1 MLKKLLSF
9 LKSLEPWKK
18 IALALVALLLVAGL
32 PLFYYFYNRSRPAP
46 LPEVSDVLHLN
57 NDVWTEA
64 ERQRYYHLSQ
74 GAQILPYDWFV
85 ALEQVGN
92 ERPFMADDNMTRF
105 RLIPDSNTLS
115 NPDRLPIGFAKDDP
129 DPITGVSNVGLTCAA
144 CHTAQMT
151 YKGTGIRIDGA
162 PGMVDFDGFIENLV
176 VSLALTEASPIVD
189 PNSRFNRFAKKVL
202 KENYNLQNALGLK
215 KEIAKFLLV
224 KKREL
229 DQEKAND
236 KKRGEKPTKGGFGR
250 IDALGAGGN
259 RLYRQLG
266 VNNLR
271 TLNAPVKAI
280 SLWNTHRY
288 NWVQSNGSLRQPM
301 ARNIIEALAVNAS
314 LIFPGDPAK
323 NDRYI
328 SSARLNN
335 MFEMETTIQKFKAPI
350 WPEKVFGKINQDAVK
365 RGEVHYQ
372 KHCASCHT
380 PQMENQ
386 PEPGDAVSVK
396 NNKTFFVLKLIPLDE
411 IKTDPMDAV
420 NFAERRLDASSIK
433 DDSGKPMG
441 KDIPGPVVIDM
452 VLSGI
457 INRRYQELKL
467 PLEEQEKWNGYRDNL
482 LRACKAYP
490 ARPLAGVWA
499 NSPYLHNGSVHSLY
513 QLLLP
518 PAERDKTFFT
528 GDVEF
533 DPVNVGY
540 LTTQLQG
547 GFKFDTT
554 LTGNSNAG
562 HEYGTALSHQER
574 LDLIE
579 YLKDLKFPEQDYPLV
594 APQASCP

>member
-1 MLKKLLSF
+1 MLKKIADF
-9 LKSLEPWKK
+9 LKSLELWKK
-18 IALALVALLLVAGL
+18 IVLGIFILFMVGAPLA
-32 PLFYYFYNRSRPAP
+32 YYLYNRNRPGPIAAP
-46 LPEVSDVLHLN
+46 DEVLHLN

-74 GAQILPYDWFV
+74 GSQVVPYDWFV
-85 ALEQVGN
+85 ALEQIGN
-92 ERPFMADDNMTRF
+92 ERPFLADENMTRY

-129 DPITGVSNVGLTCAA
+129 DPVTGVVHVGLTCAA

-162 PGMVDFDGFIENLV
+162 PGMVDFDGFVKDLV
-176 VSLALTEASPIVD
+176 VSLALTEASPTLLPD
-189 PNSRFNRFAKKVL
+189 SRFTRFARKVL
-202 KENYNLQNALGLK
+202 KENYSLEKAVGLK

-229 DQEKAND
+229 DQEKASD
-236 KKRGEKPTKGGFGR
+236 KQRGETPTKGGFGR

-259 RLYRQLG
+259 RLYRQLS
-266 VNNLR
+266 VKNLR
-271 TLNAPVKAI
+271 TLNSPVKAI
-280 SLWNTHRY
+280 SLWHTHEY
-288 NWVQSNGSLRQPM
+288 NWVQSNGSIRQPM

-314 LIFPGDPAK
+314 LIFPGDDAK
-323 NDRYI
+323 NDRFI
-328 SSARLNN
+328 SSVRLNN
-335 MFEMETTIQKFKAPI
+335 MFEMETMIQRFKAPI
-350 WPEKVFGKINQDAVK
+350 WPEKVLGQINREAVA
-365 RGEVHYQ
+365 RGETHYQ

-380 PQMENQ
+380 PQKENQ
-386 PEPGDAVSVK
+386 PEPGDAVAVK

-411 IKTDPMDAV
+411 IKTDPMDAR
-420 NFAERRLDASSIK
+420 NFAQRRLDASSLK
-433 DDSGKPMG
+433 DASGKPMG
-441 KDIPGPVVIDM
+441 SDIPGPDIISL

-482 LRACKAYP
+482 LRACEAYP
-490 ARPLAGVWA
+490 SRPLAGVWA
-499 NSPYLHNGSVHSLY
+499 NAPYLHNGSVRTLY

-518 PAERDKTFFT
+518 ASEREKTFFT

-540 LTTQLQG
+540 LSTELRG
-547 GFKFDTT
+547 AFKFDTT

-562 HEYGTALSHQER
+562 HEYGTSLSHEER
-574 LDLIE
+574 MDLIE
-579 YLKDLKFPEQDYPLV
+579 YLKDLKFPEKDYPLV